1 MIDADLAAIYGVE
14 TRVLNQAVRR
24 NPGRFP
30 AEFAFRLNRAER
42 DEVITNCDHLQ
53 KLKYSP
59 SLPYAFTEHGAL
71 MAATVL
77 NTRTAVE
84 VSIHVIRAFVGLRNA
99 VGVQQR
105 SLVHRLDRL
114 EAKYD
119 GQFKVVFDAIRQL
132 MLPPDSSKRRRI
144 GFV

>member
-1 MIDADLAAIYGVE
+1 MIDADLAVIYGVE

-24 NPGRFP
+24 NPRRFP
-30 AEFAFRLNRAER
+30 TEFAFRLTHAER
-42 DEVITNCDHLQ
+42 DEVITDCDHLQ
-53 KLKYSP
+53 KLKFSP
-59 SLPYAFTEHGAL
+59 NLPYAFTEHGAL

-77 NTRTAVE
+77 NTRTAAE
-84 VSIHVIRAFVGLRNA
+84 VSLYVIRAFVALRSA
-99 VGVQQR
+99 VGMQQR

-119 GQFKVVFDAIRQL
+119 GQFKVVFDAIRHL
-132 MLPPDSSKRRRI
+132 MLPPDPPKRRRI